1 MGGLE
6 AHAVLAVRLPAM
18 RPLRRLLAAVLIAA
32 GLSLGVVLLHV
43 PGTPSNPLRQLDAT
57 LYDTVYQLRPIEDM
71 QNSDVVIV
79 AVDDQALKD
88 IDQARGYAAGWP
100 WPRQY
105 WGSVLEYLAE
115 DCQAKAVVFDVLF
128 SERSNSAGKEGKSD
142 DELFAAQINR
152 AMKEGRAA
160 IVFAS
165 QVKPDGSL
173 GRFAP
178 PASPSPAF
186 GGVDISAAEKY
197 RSYTPFRYG
206 HPSLALQA
214 LQSAHVPPKLPADAP
229 FLLHYYGPHETKS
242 GRKTFQAVR
251 ASNVIFVSYGD
262 EGDWHIDKD
271 MFRNKIVLIG
281 GYATGTYDEKITP
294 LSQRIPGVDIQ
305 ATAIENLLRGDQ
317 VRPLSAGVMSVITFF
332 FSWLAAVGVVFPHR
346 VWLKLLWSAIAVVLL
361 LGLAVALFVRHD
373 IIWLPLASP
382 LVAAVVTTIGAFAW
396 SYLGEDRQRRRLL
409 KALSNVVPPAVAE
422 ELARD
427 PSKLSVGAQR
437 REMTVMFTDIA
448 GFTDLSETLP
458 PEKLA
463 PMLNFYLEEMSG
475 IVLGQSGTLDKYI
488 GDAIMSFW
496 NAPLPQADH
505 AANACRAALRIVAR
519 EAAIQPALKD
529 LGAAKILTRIGIN
542 SGPMAV
548 GFTGSSYLI
557 NYTVLGDSVNLGSR
571 LEGANKLY
579 GTRAMISESTA
590 ALVNDRFVL
599 RQLDVLRV
607 KGKLKPMAV
616 FELIAEGAADET
628 TARRVK
634 LYEEALRL
642 YRKQRW
648 DEADRILLEM
658 AGEFADDGPAKALRT
673 RIGYYRQHPPGV
685 DWDGVYVAKEK

>member
-1 MGGLE
+1 
-6 AHAVLAVRLPAM
+6 M

-32 GLSLGVVLLHV
+32 GVSLAVVLLHV
-43 PGTPSNPLRQLDAT
+43 PGRPSNPLRQLDAT

-71 QNSDVVIV
+71 QNSEVVIV
-79 AVDDQALKD
+79 AVDDQALRD
-88 IDQARGYAAGWP
+88 IDQAEQYKSGWP

-152 AMKEGRAA
+152 AMKEGSAT
-160 IVFAS
+160 IVFAT
-165 QVKPDGSL
+165 QVKPDGSV

-178 PASPSPAF
+178 PASPLPAF
-186 GGVDISAAEKY
+186 GGIDISAAEKY
-197 RSYTPFRYG
+197 RSYTPYRYG
-206 HPSLALQA
+206 HPSLALRA
-214 LQSAHVPPKLPADAP
+214 MQSARLPTRLSADEP
-229 FLLHYYGPHETKS
+229 FFLHYYGPHETKS
-242 GRKTFQAVR
+242 GRKTFRAVS
-251 ASNVIFVSYGD
+251 ASNVIFVSYGED
-262 EGDWHIDKD
+262 ESKWHIDKE

-317 VRPLSAGVMSVITFF
+317 VRPMGAGAVSAITFF
-332 FSWLAAVGVVFPHR
+332 FSWLAALGVIFPHR
-346 VWLKLLWSAIAVVLL
+346 VWLKLLCSAIVVAVL
-361 LGLAVALFVRHD
+361 LGLAVGLFVRHD
-373 IIWLPLASP
+373 IIWLPLAAP
-382 LVAAVVTTIGAFAW
+382 LAAAVVTTIGAFAW

-409 KALSNVVPPAVAE
+409 RALSNVVPPAVAE

-427 PSKLSVGAQR
+427 PSKLSVGAER

-505 AANACRAALRIVAR
+505 AAQACRAALRIVAR
-519 EAAIQPALKD
+519 EAAIQPSLKE

-548 GFTGSSYLI
+548 GFTGSSHLI

-590 ALVNDRFVL
+590 ALVKDRFVL

-616 FELIAEGAADET
+616 FELIAEGEADER
-628 TARRVK
+628 TARRVR
-634 LYEEALRL
+634 LYEDALRL
-642 YRKQRW
+642 YQKQRW

-658 AGEFADDGPAKALRT
+658 AGEFADDGPARALRA
-673 RIGYYRQHPPGV
+673 RIGYYRQHPPGAQ
-685 DWDGVYVAKEK
+685 WDGVYVAKEK

>member
-1 MGGLE
+1 
-6 AHAVLAVRLPAM
+6 M
-18 RPLRRLLAAVLIAA
+18 RPLRRLIAAVLIAA
-32 GLSLGVVLLHV
+32 GVSAVVLVLHA
-43 PGTPSNPLRQLDAT
+43 PNRPANPLRQFDAT
-57 LYDTVYQLRPIEDM
+57 LYDTVYQLRPTEDM
-71 QNSDVVIV
+71 QDSDVVIV

-88 IDQARGYAAGWP
+88 IDQAQGYAAGWP

-115 DCQAKAVVFDVLF
+115 DCRAKAVVFDVLF
-128 SERSNSAGKEGKSD
+128 SERGNSAAKEGKSD
-142 DELFAAQINR
+142 DELFAQAINR
-152 AMKEGRAA
+152 VMKESSAA
-160 IVFAS
+160 VVFAT
-165 QVKPDGSL
+165 QVKADGSL

-178 PASPSPAF
+178 PANPLPPF
-186 GGVDISAAEKY
+186 GGIDISETEKY
-197 RSYTPFRYG
+197 RSYIPYRYG
-206 HPSLALQA
+206 HPSLAVQA
-214 LQSAHVPPKLPADAP
+214 LGSAHMPAKLESDKP

-242 GRKTFQAVR
+242 GRKTFRAVS

-262 EGDWHIDKD
+262 DEAKWHIDKE
-271 MFRNKIVLIG
+271 MFRNKVVLIG
-281 GYATGTYDEKITP
+281 GYATGTYDEKVTP

-317 VRPLSAGVMSVITFF
+317 VRPLGVATTSAITFF
-332 FSWLAAVGVVFPHR
+332 FSWLAAMGVVYPHR
-346 VWLKLLWSAIAVVLL
+346 VWLKLLCPAAVVPLL
-361 LGLAVALFVRHD
+361 LGLTVALFVRHD
-373 IIWLPLASP
+373 IIWLPLAAP
-382 LVAAVVTTIGAFAW
+382 LVALVITTIGAFAW

-427 PSKLSVGAQR
+427 PSKLAVGGQR

-475 IVLGQSGTLDKYI
+475 IVLDQSGTLDKYI

-496 NAPLPQADH
+496 NAPLPQVDH
-505 AANACRAALRIVAR
+505 AALACRAALRMVER
-519 EAAIQPALKD
+519 EAAIQPALKEM
-529 LGAAKILTRIGIN
+529 GAAKILTRLGIN

-548 GFTGSSYLI
+548 GFTGSSHLI

-579 GTRAMISESTA
+579 GTRVMISESTA
-590 ALVNDRFVL
+590 ALVKDRFVL

-616 FELIAEGAADET
+616 FELIAEGTPDQS
-628 TARRVK
+628 TARRVQ

-642 YRKQRW
+642 YQRQGW
-648 DEADRILLEM
+648 NEADRILLEM
-658 AGEFADDGPAKALRT
+658 AGEFADDGPAKALRA
-673 RIGYYRQHPPGV
+673 RIAYYRQHPPGAE
-685 DWDGVYVAKEK
+685 WDGVYVAKEK